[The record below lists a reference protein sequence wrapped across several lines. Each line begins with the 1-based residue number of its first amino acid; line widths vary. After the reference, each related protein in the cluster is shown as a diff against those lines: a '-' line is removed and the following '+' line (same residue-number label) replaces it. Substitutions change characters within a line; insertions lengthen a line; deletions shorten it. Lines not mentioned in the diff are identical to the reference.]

1 VLCSKE
7 KLLAEVERVRH
18 EPGAKHRNR
27 LGILLGNTKTKDT
40 KTLTHTLWSLLN
52 VLPAGDWQRPHKHN
66 SVALDLAVH
75 AAPGKQTVG
84 FASLTRCIGSLNLNE
99 SATFKIRKYRS
110 NSANIVQGEVFC

>member
-1 VLCSKE
+1 VFCSKE

-75 AAPGKQTVG
+75 AAPGKQTPQIVCR
-84 FASLTRCIGSLNLNE
+84 ARY
-99 SATFKIRKYRS
+99 RKFHPLHWQS
-110 NSANIVQGEVFC
+110 EVT